1 MTTECVGNAFSQ
13 FHNEK
18 AEVIRRS
25 FWKVGLSL
33 PINGSRDYEL
43 DIKGF
48 TSLAIGNWR
57 EDWVSLDDRANVI
70 EDDDDDIEL
79 IPTSS
84 D

>member
-33 PINGSRDYEL
+33 PINRSLDYKL

-57 EDWVSLDDRANVI
+57 EDFVSLDDWADVI
-70 EDDDDDIEL
+70 DDDDNDIEL
-79 IPTSS
+79 ISTSS